1 VRRGIWTFILFLLTA
16 VVCVS
21 AVPQPDLPE
30 TSYNEAD
37 TPVNQSPP
45 AVLGVRVA
53 RPPVHLVVLPRKTV
67 QAEWKFRLPVNE
79 DLKAPSSIHFEARSF
94 QDLLCTFLI

>member
-1 VRRGIWTFILFLLTA
+1 MRQGIWTFILFLLTA

-45 AVLGVRVA
+45 AVFGVRFT
-53 RPPVHLVVLPRKTV
+53 RPPLRLTVLPRKTFK
-67 QAEWKFRLPVNE
+67 AEWKFRLPIKEVVTG
-79 DLKAPSSIHFEARSF
+79 PSSIHFEAHSF